1 MNPTERFSIPGG
13 LRMQLL
19 VGLAILLA
27 GTIGLVVMVVIPLT
41 ERQAVSSQRDVT
53 LAAARQLK
61 AQLDDADS
69 RGLDALELPEGVHD
83 VAWRNGDS
91 SKDVPKTS
99 IVRDGD
105 GEPRVVAS
113 VATQRGTLEVTTS
126 LSPVYTQVRRTR
138 DLLLVYLGLDALF
151 ILIVGYGLLTF
162 VVVRPVRAI
171 EVATQRAA
179 RGDLASHIEVT
190 PSNELGQ
197 VARSFNQMLDELR
210 ENRRALKTRLD
221 ELDRAYDELETT
233 QQSLIR
239 SEKMAGVGQLAAG
252 IAHEVGNPLS
262 AIAGYAE
269 LLADSDLTEEE
280 RRDLGER
287 IASQTNRIQGIIRDL
302 LDYSRQKEREPLA
315 AVDLQHCIDEALDL
329 VAPQPRLRGIEIDRE
344 TAPSMPKVRG
354 NADQVVQTIV
364 NLILNAADAIRSQH
378 DAPESAETL
387 GTIEILARPTDDDS
401 AVVEIRDDGPGIPSS
416 KLDKVFEPFFT
427 TKEPGEGTGLGLAIV
442 ERIMRRF
449 DGDVDVTSQLG
460 EGTTFRLTFAPA
472 RDSGAEVGD
481 DSPVGN

>member
-1 MNPTERFSIPGG
+1 MTPTERFSIPGG

-53 LAAARQLK
+53 LAAAQQLK
-61 AQLDDADS
+61 AQLDGADT
-69 RGLDALELPEGVHD
+69 RELDALNLPEGVHA
-83 VAWRNGDS
+83 VAWRSD
-91 SKDVPKTS
+91 DTS
-99 IVRDGD
+99 QDLPNTSVVRGGD
-105 GEPRVVAS
+105 GGPRVIAA
-113 VATQRGTLEVTTS
+113 VATQRGTLEVATS
-126 LSPVYTQVRRTR
+126 LSPVYAQVRRTR

-162 VVVRPVRAI
+162 VVVRPVLAI

-221 ELDRAYDELETT
+221 ELDRAYEELETT

-269 LLADSDLTEEE
+269 LLADSDLTEQE

-287 IASQTNRIQGIIRDL
+287 IVSQTTRIQGIIRDL
-302 LDYSRQKEREPLA
+302 LDYSRQEEREPLA
-315 AVDLQHCIDEALDL
+315 AVDLEHCIDEALDL
-329 VAPQPRLRGIEIDRE
+329 VDPQPRLRGIQIDAD
-344 TAPSMPKVRG
+344 TAPSTPKVRG
-354 NADQVVQTIV
+354 NADQIVQTIV

-378 DAPESAETL
+378 EAPDNADAL
-387 GTIEILARPTDDDS
+387 GKIEIAARPAADGG
-401 AVVEIRDDGPGIPSS
+401 ALLEIHDDGPGIPPS

-449 DGDVDVTSQLG
+449 DGDVEVESQFG

-472 RDSGAEVGD
+472 QESGAED
-481 DSPVGN
+481 NAEPPVGN